1 MKKPMNQQN
10 RLSDDIAKSST
21 ESAGAQHGVLPA
33 VLLGFDLA
41 AGLQRLQGNRAL
53 YIKLLGRFAGDYG
66 NIAAEIEQA
75 IEAGDRR
82 QVHALAHNLKGLAGN
97 LSATDLFAAARALDD
112 AVKSDAAEP
121 ERLHAEFTVLRAA
134 LDEALASARSILP
147 PDEPTVR
154 QAAEVDLPNSQLLA
168 LVRRIREAIDLGDVM
183 SIHESAAALA
193 GDTLYAA
200 RIGELA
206 DAFDFDGLLSLADE
220 MEQKADR

>member
-1 MKKPMNQQN
+1 MNQPPHDQ
-10 RLSDDIAKSST
+10 LPDDAAASPE
-21 ESAGAQHGVLPA
+21 ESAGAQHDLLPA
-33 VLLGFDLA
+33 ALSGFDLT
-41 AGLQRLQGNRAL
+41 AGLQRLQGNRVL
-53 YIKLLGRFAGDYG
+53 YIKLLGRFAGDYSAIG
-66 NIAAEIEQA
+66 DEIEQA

-82 QVHALAHNLKGLAGN
+82 QAHALVHNLKGLAGN
-97 LSATDLFAAARALDD
+97 LSATDLFAAARTLDE

-121 ERLHAEFTVLRAA
+121 ARLHAAFMVLRTA
-134 LDEALASARSILP
+134 LDEALTSARSVLP

-154 QAAEVDLPNSQLLA
+154 ETAEVDLPKSQALE

-193 GDTLYAA
+193 GDTPYTA

-220 MEQKADR
+220 MEQKANR

>member
-1 MKKPMNQQN
+1 MKQPPRN
-10 RLSDDIAKSST
+10 RLPDDVAGSSA
-21 ESAGAQHGVLPA
+21 ESTGARHDVLPA
-33 VLLGFDLA
+33 ALAGFDLT

-53 YIKLLGRFAGDYG
+53 YIKLLGRFAGSYSR
-66 NIAAEIEQA
+66 IADEIEQA
-75 IEAGDRR
+75 IGAGDRR
-82 QVHALAHNLKGLAGN
+82 QAHALVHNLKGLAGN
-97 LSATDLFAAARALDD
+97 LSAINLFAAARALDN
-112 AVKSDAAEP
+112 AVTSDAAAP

-134 LDEALASARSILP
+134 LDEALTSARSVLP

-154 QAAEVDLPNSQLLA
+154 ETAKVDLPKSQALE

-193 GDTLYAA
+193 GDTLYVA

-220 MEQKADR
+220 MEQQANR

>member
-1 MKKPMNQQN
+1 MKQSPHDQPP
-10 RLSDDIAKSST
+10 DDAMASSR
-21 ESAGAQHGVLPA
+21 EASGAPRDELPPA
-33 VLLGFDLA
+33 LPGFDLT

-53 YIKLLGRFAGDYG
+53 YIKLLGRFAGGYSG
-66 NIAAEIEQA
+66 IADEIEQA

-82 QVHALAHNLKGLAGN
+82 QAHALVHNLKGLAGN

-121 ERLHAEFTVLRAA
+121 ERLHAEVTVLRAA
-134 LDEALASARSILP
+134 LDEALASARSLLP
-147 PDEPTVR
+147 ADEPTVR
-154 QAAEVDLPNSQLLA
+154 ETAEVDLPKNQALE

-193 GDTLYAA
+193 GDTSCAA

-220 MEQKADR
+220 MEQKANR